1 MEDREIKEFN
11 SQFEDEILDIAFVL
25 KEYAVGAGKVPNKE
39 KHYKVSILA
48 IAYKNFADNTIL
60 ENENISIEQKS
71 DDTKYY
77 FDTFKNK
84 TIARLKVR
92 KHKDFDSALYKRF
105 LLVELIENN
114 YKDEDLKPILDE
126 YIKPVYY
133 KDEVLGIFEL
143 DKGLNTFINNINWV
157 DKKKVEVTFNNDNIE
172 NSIQILRKIFEDKKE
187 LDKKIKEYIAS
198 QLLEEANNYNEDA
211 DKDEIDEKQF
221 AKFLTFESI
230 AIRSKG
236 IDFYVDDGD
245 VFWGHV
251 IIVESDFDFNFKDAY
266 IVG

>member
-39 KHYKVSILA
+39 KYYKVSILA
-48 IAYKNFADNTIL
+48 IAYKNFADNIVV

-84 TIARLKVR
+84 TIVRLKVR

-114 YKDEDLKPILDE
+114 YKDE
-126 YIKPVYY
+126 
-133 KDEVLGIFEL
+133 VLGIFEL

-157 DKKKVEVTFNNDNIE
+157 ERKLKLLLIM
-172 NSIQILRKIFEDKKE
+172 IILKILYKYLEKY
-187 LDKKIKEYIAS
+187 LKIKR
-198 QLLEEANNYNEDA
+198 N
-211 DKDEIDEKQF
+211 
-221 AKFLTFESI
+221 
-230 AIRSKG
+230 
-236 IDFYVDDGD
+236 
-245 VFWGHV
+245 
-251 IIVESDFDFNFKDAY
+251 
-266 IVG
+266 